1 MDFIEDYN
9 LLEILPVENVS
20 QIGFRAASFYSKNI
34 REIGAVLANTTLFI
48 GADSGIMHLA
58 NAAHTTTLGLFSAS
72 SLQKYEPYCNGS
84 QGVDTNVIVNFNQ
97 YIQLIDGIL
106 LGKSQ

>member
-1 MDFIEDYN
+1 M
-9 LLEILPVENVS
+9 S
-20 QIGFRAASFYSKNI
+20 QIGFKAASFYSKNI

-72 SLQKYEPYCNGS
+72 SLQKYEPYGYGS
-84 QGVDTNVIVNFNQ
+84 QGIDTKAIVNLKQ
-97 YIQLIDGIL
+97 YIQMIDGIL
-106 LGKSQ
+106 LGNSQ